1 MKIRFLLPVV
11 VVLLAVGLAACNTPQ
26 PLPVAP
32 TVIAQLPP
40 ATLPPPASAA
50 QPAAQGVTLPV
61 SAPDAVAGAA
71 IYQAQCAACH
81 GADGQ
86 GQVENARDFT
96 DVDYLRAAAPVDF
109 YQTVTNGKGNMPGLK
124 TELSDEERWNVTYF
138 LWSFA
143 VDAATLAQGKGVYE
157 AQGCLACHG
166 PDGQG
171 AIPQARKFTPDYIA
185 SYPTTQFYQSVSA
198 GKGIM
203 PPHQDR
209 VSAEDRWAA
218 VEYVRAFAYQTAS
231 K

>member
-1 MKIRFLLPVV
+1 MKTRFLLPALI
-11 VVLLAVGLAACNTPQ
+11 VLLVLGLAACNTPQ

-32 TVIAQLPP
+32 TVIPQLPP
-40 ATLPPPASAA
+40 ATVPPPDSGTR
-50 QPAAQGVTLPV
+50 PAAEGVAFPV
-61 SAPDAVAGAA
+61 SAPDATAGQA

-86 GQVENARDFT
+86 GQVENARDFS
-96 DVDYLRAAAPVDF
+96 DIDYVRAAAPVDF
-109 YQTVTNGKGNMPGLK
+109 YQAVTNGKGSMPGLK
-124 TELSDEERWNVTYF
+124 AELSDEERWNVTYF
-138 LWSFA
+138 LWSFS

-157 AQGCLACHG
+157 GQGCLACHG

-171 AIPQARKFTPDYIA
+171 AIPQARKFTPDYVS
-185 SYPTTQFYQSVSA
+185 SYPASQFYQSVSA

-209 VSAEDRWAA
+209 LSAADRWAS
-218 VEYVRAFAYQTAS
+218 VEYVRTFAYQPAS